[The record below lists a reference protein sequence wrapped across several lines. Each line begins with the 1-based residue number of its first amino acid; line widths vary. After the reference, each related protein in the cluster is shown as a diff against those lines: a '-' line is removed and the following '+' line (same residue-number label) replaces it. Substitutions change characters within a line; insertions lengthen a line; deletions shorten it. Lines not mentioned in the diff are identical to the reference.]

1 MMQTIKALAKSRIRY
16 HKSRTLLTAT
26 AIMLT
31 ATLLM
36 GLGTSAAGLLDVN
49 KQQAKAD
56 GNVHAI
62 FSGLNQRQ
70 IEMLG
75 NHMDVEAV
83 EVSELF
89 ATVEYGKMNGYLNVG
104 KPIKEGIYHRLG
116 NVIEG
121 HEATL
126 ADEICGPKAFFERMD
141 VEPVIGNKITISFR
155 PYGKG
160 AIQTRE
166 FTICGFVSQN
176 DISRLDISD
185 THIVYSANVSE
196 ALAKEYLAEEEREYR
211 ANIRVY
217 GEEELKFDEIMAKIE
232 TVAENIG
239 YDKKNITIN
248 SQYLYTMTDPGTETI
263 QIVGAIAF
271 LVVFFAGMVIYSIY
285 YVSVITDVQEIGK
298 LKALGASR
306 KQIKKLFLTEG
317 MRITVFAMP
326 LGLFLG
332 YLLPALALPMIMRR
346 LNEEIVTLAR
356 IGQIHM
362 FSLPVLL
369 LAAAAVLFTVY
380 LSLLK
385 PMRMAAKISPVEA
398 MRYQESSQKGK
409 LRKGSR
415 SVNVFRLSVAN
426 LWQNKKRTIV
436 TMLTMGLSSVLFIC
450 LAVVLGSMRAEDMAR
465 RNIRRDDFRLSMD
478 FSQNDKE
485 YPEKNL
491 NFLQQQDLFGE
502 ALMTAIEEIDGVT
515 GVKRDKQVLVGSEY
529 PSEVFKDGSRVT
541 MFCMDREQADEYQK
555 VAARGTIDYDTL
567 VKECGVMVATDIFF
581 DEYGFS
587 IGDML
592 PLTIYDGDRQIPFNV
607 KIMGTVDI
615 GVTGWF
621 GLPEELWDSLDLE
634 YDATTD
640 LYIAA
645 EKERYEEV
653 KSALQEITDE
663 RDVFVLYSMDEEMRL
678 GKMQVN
684 LVKYPMY
691 MILIMIAV
699 ISFMNLINTMITS
712 IITRKRELGVLQAI
726 GLSDRQLIKMLAGEG
741 MVFTIGALTFSL
753 TLGNLL
759 GYLAYEWAKENHF
772 MSLQSYHYP
781 FVETILL
788 SLVLILGQLG
798 VTWFLA
804 GRVRKESLIDRIRS
818 GE

>member
-31 ATLLM
+31 AMLLM

-104 KPIKEGIYHRLG
+104 KSIKEGIYHRLG

-141 VEPVIGNKITISFR
+141 VEPVIGNKITVSFR
-155 PYGKG
+155 PHGKG
-160 AIQTRE
+160 TIQTRE

-176 DISRLDISD
+176 DIAGLDISD
-185 THIVYSANVSE
+185 TRIIYSANVSE

-385 PMRMAAKISPVEA
+385 PMRMAARISPVEA

-415 SVNVFRLSVAN
+415 SVNVFRLCVAN

-491 NFLQQQDLFGE
+491 NLLQQQDLFGE

-592 PLTIYDGDRQIPFNV
+592 PLTIYDGDRQIPFSV

-645 EKERYEEV
+645 EKEKYEEV

-741 MVFTIGALTFSL
+741 MVFTIGALTLSL